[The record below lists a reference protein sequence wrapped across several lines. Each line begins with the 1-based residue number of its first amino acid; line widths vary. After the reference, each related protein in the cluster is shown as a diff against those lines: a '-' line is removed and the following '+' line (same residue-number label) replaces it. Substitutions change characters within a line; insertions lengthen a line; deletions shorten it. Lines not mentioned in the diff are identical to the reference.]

1 MEQVCVGLAY
11 AHRHGIVHRDVK
23 PANLMISRD
32 SGVLKVLDFGV
43 AGRVDADPGA
53 AGPDAHGDAELHVA
67 RAGRRARPSDQRS
80 DIFSVGLVLYELLTY
95 RQAFSGDSQQVD
107 SARRC

>member
-53 AGPDAHGDAELHVA
+53 RA
-67 RAGRRARPSDQRS
+67 RCSWGRRITCRPSR
-80 DIFSVGLVLYELLTY
+80 
-95 RQAFSGDSQQVD
+95 
-107 SARRC
+107 